1 MNIQTIFENTL
12 KDPTV
17 MSNINIDELL
27 KTLENDKHDYLE
39 NKTTDIITSEIYNK
53 IKELNFSIEKQDEF
67 CNKLI
72 GYRFI
77 DELRELH
84 KGKQIRWISM
94 KNQNLLTNG
103 GIVVNIK
110 FLDNGTYIVCK
121 NAANKFMQFNFD
133 DCIIFQKMSTEEQL
147 ILLAYDYISK

>member
-1 MNIQTIFENTL
+1 MNIQTIFENAL
-12 KDPTV
+12 HDPTV

-27 KTLENDKHDYLE
+27 KVLENDKYDYLE
-39 NKTTDIITSEIYNK
+39 NKTTDIITSEIYNT
-53 IKELNFSIEKQDEF
+53 IKELNFPIEKQNEI

-84 KGKQIRWISM
+84 KGKQIRWISI
-94 KNQNLLTNG
+94 KNKNLLTNG

-147 ILLAYDYISK
+147 ILLAYDYVSK